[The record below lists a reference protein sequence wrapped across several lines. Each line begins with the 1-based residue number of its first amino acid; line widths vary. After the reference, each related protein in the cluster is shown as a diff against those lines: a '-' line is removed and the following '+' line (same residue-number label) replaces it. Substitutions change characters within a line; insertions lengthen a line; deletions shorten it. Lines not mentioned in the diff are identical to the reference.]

1 MKIDKRYRNEWK
13 YICSSARLDVL
24 EQRLAAA
31 LERDIHS
38 APSGNYEI
46 HSLYFDD
53 CRDTCAKA
61 NEAGLPRR
69 FKYRIRYYGLSPEKL
84 RLEYKEKLYGRC
96 YKESCDL
103 TLDMYQEIVEGRAQE
118 LFWKTENSLLKRFCV
133 DVMTRLF
140 TPKAIV
146 DYERTAYV
154 EPIANIRITLDR
166 NISVSAD
173 IGHFL
178 DGDYQKFPLLPE
190 GQHILEAKFD
200 DVLPQYLTRLVPDRN
215 GLVQTAFSKY
225 YMGRVR
231 LQSLA

>member
-1 MKIDKRYRNEWK
+1 MKTDKIYRNEWK
-13 YICSSARLDVL
+13 YICSSARMEVL
-24 EQRLAAA
+24 EQRLAAV

-38 APSGNYEI
+38 ASSGNYEI

-53 CRDTCAKA
+53 YQDSCAKE

-69 FKYRIRYYGLSPEKL
+69 FKYRIRYYGASPEQL

-96 YKESCDL
+96 HKETCVL
-103 TLDMYQEIVEGRAQE
+103 TPEQYQEIIEGNARE
-118 LFWKTENSLLKRFCV
+118 LFWKTEHPLLKRFCV
-133 DVMTRLF
+133 DVMTRMF
-140 TPKAIV
+140 APKAIV

-166 NISVSAD
+166 NISVSGD
-173 IGHFL
+173 TEHFL
-178 DGDYQKFPLLPE
+178 GGDYQKFPLLPK
-190 GQHILEAKFD
+190 GQHVLEAKFD
-200 DVLPQYLTRLVPDRN
+200 YVLPQYLKRLIPDRN

-225 YMGRVR
+225 YMGRVA